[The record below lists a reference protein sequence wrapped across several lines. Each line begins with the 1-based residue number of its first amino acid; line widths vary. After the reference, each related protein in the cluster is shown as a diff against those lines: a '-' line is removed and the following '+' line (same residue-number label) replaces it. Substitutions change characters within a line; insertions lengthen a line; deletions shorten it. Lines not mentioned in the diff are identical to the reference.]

1 MSLILFVC
9 TGNICRSP
17 MAEALLRA
25 RLARDETRQDW
36 RVGSAGTWATDGR
49 MASTHAIDVMAQRGI
64 DLRAH
69 RARGITRRMMAEAD
83 LVLVMTRNHAKDLR
97 TTFPRY
103 ARKVYRCSEMM
114 GQERDIQDPYGGT
127 LQDYVRTAEELEQV
141 IENGYEHIVALVEGV
156 EDN

>member
-36 RVGSAGTWATDGR
+36 RVGSAGTWATD
-49 MASTHAIDVMAQRGI
+49 GI